1 MKFPLPKNIFPP
13 LELTENQ
20 ELNYE
25 QLANA
30 LIKATLAEYDQFVM
44 HDRKRVDARRWKPVR
59 TRDEIA
65 IYRERLVDGVRKPS
79 TANLALYQS
88 AISTTSSRPSHQR
101 QPGSESSDP
110 AAYHTTSFNG
120 AHSFGPPT
128 TPKKKKLSSLDLDP
142 TENSRD
148 TTGDDSYSS
157 NGLPMEPRITT
168 AAFSS
173 TDDHSEGLPRML
185 AVGNLRGSLDDVMYG
200 VVSPNASSV
209 RLRSS
214 YLGEY
219 IADCSVLREMK
230 RPSPADPFR
239 FLGIKWFVRA
249 KHRGAARI
257 VLPRDFVVLEFSG
270 VMMRPDNSRV
280 GFHLMHSVQIP
291 TCRELHEHRILR
303 AKVSSC
309 YIFEETRTNRVQ
321 VFMTASVDP
330 SGHVIPR
337 MALRSAATA
346 LSNCWKS
353 VACAHNKKLAYCLQN
368 ERPSTFGSSVATSSR
383 GGHALGASVIRS
395 SRGGLSA
402 LTPVNESA
410 VRESS
415 ARLEPVS
422 QRSNYNTTTNRRQC
436 GVCRGKLGMLS
447 KTTLCQL
454 CCEQMCNRCRVV
466 RKLSSD
472 TLNSQVTQSAMNFCK
487 KCVASVSDES
497 ALEIARQELWNT
509 RARGRT
515 RASSAVSRAS
525 SRHSFSSERNT
536 YMTVVLGRGSEMN
549 SRGSTATSSLG
560 YSRGPSSFSAGR
572 EPSSLSAS
580 RGPNQE
586 ENGLGYSVGPRPS
599 TSTDS
604 STPQQR
610 PSSGRV
616 SKPFSFNM
624 SAGPLSSN
632 TLSTDVL
639 SLADL
644 GMEDTSPP
652 KAAAVKKTK
661 TEEPVVLDHRL
672 TMTIRS
678 LRHLDYVLSV
688 GESDLVDELDN
699 EYQSEGEEDFVDVE
713 TEDEEEGRSSY
724 ASSVAVMDEGYESC
738 DTPTSDMT
746 IISQREA
753 PIVEGDEPEEEEVET
768 LQKNQEVIKT
778 ESEQQTE
785 QQAASDKSEKPKESH
800 ETEKVAEQVEEQSKP
815 QEVRKEPEQEDKKTD
830 ESQQVE
836 AETEPAAKEKEEK
849 KAESTREHGDA
860 EVHEAVAV
868 AEEIEVVEAAP
879 IAEVHAMMLS
889 DYETQKAKPHDDME
903 EAKPRLHRA
912 HTTVPSSGENYQ
924 HQLFQQ
930 MQDLHSVAET
940 TYQVARANTEA
951 AFKERDSGRVSKTSP
966 TADSQRGVR
975 TFSQPFAFNVVG
987 LRSTRA
993 MTVGIRCKVSM
1004 ILETD
1009 VQG

>member
-79 TANLALYQS
+79 AANLALYQS

-101 QPGSESSDP
+101 RPGSESSDP

-157 NGLPMEPRITT
+157 NGLLMEPRITT

-509 RARGRT
+509 CARG
-515 RASSAVSRAS
+515 
-525 SRHSFSSERNT
+525 H
-536 YMTVVLGRGSEMN
+536 
-549 SRGSTATSSLG
+549 
-560 YSRGPSSFSAGR
+560 
-572 EPSSLSAS
+572 
-580 RGPNQE
+580 
-586 ENGLGYSVGPRPS
+586 
-599 TSTDS
+599 
-604 STPQQR
+604 
-610 PSSGRV
+610 
-616 SKPFSFNM
+616 
-624 SAGPLSSN
+624 
-632 TLSTDVL
+632 VL

-652 KAAAVKKTK
+652 KATAVKKTK

-699 EYQSEGEEDFVDVE
+699 EYQSEEEEDFVDVE

-738 DTPTSDMT
+738 DTPTSDMA

-753 PIVEGDEPEEEEVET
+753 PIVEGDEPEEGEVEA
-768 LQKNQEVIKT
+768 LQKNQEVVET

-785 QQAASDKSEKPKESH
+785 QQAASDKPEKPKENH
-800 ETEKVAEQVEEQSKP
+800 ETEKVAEQAEEQSKP

-849 KAESTREHGDA
+849 KAESTREHDDA
-860 EVHEAVAV
+860 EVHEAVAI

-889 DYETQKAKPHDDME
+889 DYETQKTKSHDDME

-993 MTVGIRCKVSM
+993 MTVGISK
-1004 ILETD
+1004 
-1009 VQG
+1009 

>member
-13 LELTENQ
+13 LELSENQ
-20 ELNYE
+20 EQNYE
-25 QLANA
+25 QLASS

-44 HDRKRVDARRWKPVR
+44 HDRKRVDSKRWKPVR
-59 TRDEIA
+59 SRDEIA
-65 IYRERLVDGVRKPS
+65 IYRERLVDGVKKASP
-79 TANLALYQS
+79 ANLALYQS
-88 AISTTSSRPSHQR
+88 AISTTSSRPSQNR
-101 QPGSESSDP
+101 RPGSESSDL
-110 AAYHTTSFNG
+110 ASYRTTSFNAG
-120 AHSFGPPT
+120 RSFGPPAS
-128 TPKKKKLSSLDLDP
+128 PKKSKSMDP
-142 TENSRD
+142 TEDSRD
-148 TTGDDSYSS
+148 TTGNDSYSS
-157 NGLPMEPRITT
+157 NGLPSEPRITT

-173 TDDHSEGLPRML
+173 TDDHSDGLPRML

-200 VVSPNASSV
+200 IVSPNASSV

-219 IADCSVLREMK
+219 IADCAVLKEIK
-230 RPSPADPFR
+230 RPSPSDPFR

-330 SGHVIPR
+330 SGHVLPR
-337 MALRSAATA
+337 LALRSAATA

-368 ERPSTFGSSVATSSR
+368 ERPSSLGASVITSSR
-383 GGHALGASVIRS
+383 GGHALGTSAIRS

-415 ARLEPVS
+415 TPREPVS
-422 QRSNYNTTTNRRQC
+422 QRSNYNATANRRQC
-436 GVCRGKLGMLS
+436 GVCRGKLGVMS

-454 CCEQMCNRCRVV
+454 CCEQTCSRCRIV

-472 TLNSQVTQSAMNFCK
+472 TLSSQITQSTMTFCK

-497 ALEIARQELWNT
+497 ALEIARQELWDT
-509 RARGRT
+509 RSRGRGRT

-549 SRGSTATSSLG
+549 SRGSTSTSSLG
-560 YSRGPSSFSAGR
+560 LSRGPN
-572 EPSSLSAS
+572 SLSAS

-586 ENGLGYSVGPRPS
+586 ENALGFSVGPRPS
-599 TSTDS
+599 NSTPS
-604 STPQQR
+604 STPQTR
-610 PSSGRV
+610 PSSGGRM
-616 SKPFSFNM
+616 SKPFSLNM
-624 SAGPLSSN
+624 SAGPLSTN
-632 TLSTDVL
+632 TLQTDAL

-644 GMEDTSPP
+644 DMERAS
-652 KAAAVKKTK
+652 AARASAKKEETEG
-661 TEEPVVLDHRL
+661 EEPVVLDHRMTL
-672 TMTIRS
+672 TIRS

-688 GESDLVDELDN
+688 GESDLVNELDN
-699 EYQSEGEEDFVDVE
+699 EYQSEGEEDLMDVE
-713 TEDEEEGRSSY
+713 TEDEGRSSY
-724 ASSVAVMDEGYESC
+724 ASSVAVMDDGYESC
-738 DTPTSDMT
+738 DTPTSDMVVN
-746 IISQREA
+746 SQREA
-753 PIVEGDEPEEEEVET
+753 PIVEEDDEGHHQEDQKAGEKDQKADEEVKAEETPVETEISTEISSPEEPYRISEVVPAVEQPEQVAADAVEQNDKAMETVDVEE
-768 LQKNQEVIKT
+768 K
-778 ESEQQTE
+778 
-785 QQAASDKSEKPKESH
+785 
-800 ETEKVAEQVEEQSKP
+800 AEQSPEEAL
-815 QEVRKEPEQEDKKTD
+815 
-830 ESQQVE
+830 VE
-836 AETEPAAKEKEEK
+836 AV
-849 KAESTREHGDA
+849 DA
-860 EVHEAVAV
+860 DEV
-868 AEEIEVVEAAP
+868 EVVEANP
-879 IAEVHAMMLS
+879 IAEVHATMLS
-889 DYETQKAKPHDDME
+889 EYMMEKPKATPQEQVGEVKS
-903 EAKPRLHRA
+903 RLHRA

-951 AFKERDSGRVSKTSP
+951 AFKERDSGRMTKGSP
-966 TADSQRGVR
+966 TRKTESLRGVH

-993 MTVGIRCKVSM
+993 MTVGMSS
-1004 ILETD
+1004 
-1009 VQG
+1009 Q

>member
-30 LIKATLAEYDQFVM
+30 LIKATLIEYDQFVM

-79 TANLALYQS
+79 AANLALYQS
-88 AISTTSSRPSHQR
+88 AISTTSSRPSQQR
-101 QPGSESSDP
+101 RPGSESSDP
-110 AAYHTTSFNG
+110 TTYQTTSFNG
-120 AHSFGPPT
+120 GRSFGPPT
-128 TPKKKKLSSLDLDP
+128 TPKKKKLSSLDVDP

-173 TDDHSEGLPRML
+173 TDDHRDGLPRML

-270 VMMRPDNSRV
+270 IMMRPDNSRV

-368 ERPSTFGSSVATSSR
+368 ERPSTFGSSVTASSR
-383 GGHALGASVIRS
+383 GGHALGASAIRS

-415 ARLEPVS
+415 ARMEPVS
-422 QRSNYNTTTNRRQC
+422 QRSNYNTTTKRRQC
-436 GVCRGKLGMLS
+436 GVCRGKLGVLS

-472 TLNSQVTQSAMNFCK
+472 TLNSQVTQSLMNFCK

-509 RARGRT
+509 RARDRT

-560 YSRGPSSFSAGR
+560 YSRGPSSLSAGR
-572 EPSSLSAS
+572 GPSSLSAS
-580 RGPNQE
+580 RGPNHE
-586 ENGLGYSVGPRPS
+586 ENGLGFSVGPRPS

-616 SKPFSFNM
+616 SKPFSLNM
-624 SAGPLSSN
+624 SAGPLSTN

-644 GMEDTSPP
+644 GMEGTSAP
-652 KAAAVKKTK
+652 KASAAAKKTE
-661 TEEPVVLDHRL
+661 TEEPVVLDHRM

-688 GESDLVDELDN
+688 GESDLVNELDN

-724 ASSVAVMDEGYESC
+724 ASSVAVMDDGYESC
-738 DTPTSDMT
+738 DTPTSDMA

-753 PIVEGDEPEEEEVET
+753 PIVEEDEPMEGEAKSLQKDEKAIELEVEPKAE
-768 LQKNQEVIKT
+768 QQSASQEFET
-778 ESEQQTE
+778 EDGKWSEQI
-785 QQAASDKSEKPKESH
+785 
-800 ETEKVAEQVEEQSKP
+800 EELNKF
-815 QEVRKEPEQEDKKTD
+815 QEDGKFFDKKTD
-830 ESQQVE
+830 EPQQIETE
-836 AETEPAAKEKEEK
+836 AELAEPAMKGKKEEN
-849 KAESTREHGDA
+849 KAEHVQDDVGVR
-860 EVHEAVAV
+860 EAVAI
-868 AEEIEVVEAAP
+868 AEEVEVVEAAP
-879 IAEVHAMMLS
+879 IAQVHAMMLS
-889 DYETQKAKPHDDME
+889 DYETQTAKTHGEME
-903 EAKPRLHRA
+903 EAKTRLHRA
-912 HTTVPSSGENYQ
+912 HTTVPSSGDNYQ

-966 TADSQRGVR
+966 TTTESHRGVR

-993 MTVGIRCKVSM
+993 MTVGISN
-1004 ILETD
+1004 
-1009 VQG
+1009 